1 MLQEAKG
8 AGDMAS
14 DYSPNLV
21 LSFVLVLSHIF
32 EKPCP
37 IHMAQA
43 RRTVHTKP

>member
-1 MLQEAKG
+1 MR
-8 AGDMAS
+8 GDMAS

-21 LSFVLVLSHIF
+21 LSLVLVLSRIF

-43 RRTVHTKP
+43 RGVVHTKP